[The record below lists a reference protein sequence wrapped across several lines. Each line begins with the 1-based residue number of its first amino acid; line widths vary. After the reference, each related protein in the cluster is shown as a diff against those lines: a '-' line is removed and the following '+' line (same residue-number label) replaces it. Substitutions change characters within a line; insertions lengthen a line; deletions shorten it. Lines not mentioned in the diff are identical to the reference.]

1 MAAPF
6 VDTAKITVRAGNGGN
21 GAVAF
26 HREKYIA
33 NGGPD
38 GGDGG
43 KGGSIVLVPD
53 RSLSTLMD
61 FRYKR
66 KYVAENGADGSGSR
80 KTGRDGKDLVIRVPE
95 GTVVRDPE
103 SGQIIQDMSGCDRY
117 VLARGGRGGWGNQHF
132 ATPTRQVPRFAKAGL
147 PGESHDVVLELKLL
161 ADVGLVG
168 FPNVGKSTLLS
179 VVSKAHPKIAN
190 YHFTTLY
197 PNLGVVYVD
206 EGVSFVMA
214 DIPGII
220 EGASEG
226 AGLGHDFLRHID
238 RCRLLVHL
246 VDVSG
251 SEGRDPIADFDAINA
266 ELKQYS
272 PQLAQRPQ
280 IVVANK
286 TDLLADPD
294 QLETFRSHVQEAGY
308 EFMAMSAAT
317 HQGTR
322 ELVQAIARRL
332 AELPPVTVYEPEYV
346 PRPPE
351 VDTTAPLDI
360 HRDDH
365 TWLVEGPWLQRLMGN
380 INFSDYES
388 RMYFDKVL
396 RQSGLF
402 DQLEQ
407 MGIQDGDIVSM
418 YDLEFEYQR

>member
-1 MAAPF
+1 MALF
-6 VDTAKITVRAGNGGN
+6 VDIIDIRAKAGDGGN
-21 GAVAF
+21 GCVSF
-26 HREKYIA
+26 HREKFVQQ
-33 NGGPD
+33 GGPD

-43 KGGSIVLVPD
+43 RGGDVILQVDD
-53 RSLSTLMD
+53 RMSTLMD

-66 KYVAENGADGSGSR
+66 KYVAENGGNGAGKQCSG
-80 KTGRDGKDLVIRVPE
+80 KNGAPLILKVPR
-95 GTVVRDPE
+95 GTVVRDAE
-103 SGQIIQDMSGCDRY
+103 TGEIIQDMSGDEPF
-117 VLARGGRGGWGNQHF
+117 VLCRGGNGGWGNKHF
-132 ATPTRQVPRFAKAGL
+132 ATPTRQTPQFAKAGL
-147 PGESHDVVLELKLL
+147 PGKERSVILELKLL

-179 VVSKAHPKIAN
+179 VATKARPKIAN
-190 YHFTTLY
+190 YHFTTLF
-197 PNLGVVYVD
+197 PNLGVVFVD

-220 EGASEG
+220 EGAAEG

-351 VDTTAPLDI
+351 VDTTVPLDI

>member
-1 MAAPF
+1 MANGFIDKAR
-6 VDTAKITVRAGNGGN
+6 ITVRAGNGGN

-26 HREKYIA
+26 HREKYVA
-33 NGGPD
+33 AGGPD

-43 KGGSIVLVPD
+43 DGGSIIVQVD
-53 RSLSTLMD
+53 DNMSTLMD

-66 KYVAENGADGSGSR
+66 KYVAAPGVDGQGGR
-80 KTGRDGKDLVIRVPE
+80 KSGKDGQSLTIRVPR
-95 GTVVRDPE
+95 GTLIRDAE
-103 SGQIIQDMSGCDRY
+103 TGEIIKDMSDSEPF
-117 VLARGGRGGWGNQHF
+117 VLCKGGRGGWGNQHF

-246 VDVSG
+246 VDASG
-251 SEGRDPIADFDAINA
+251 SEGRDPVEDFEAICA
-266 ELKQYS
+266 ELKEYS
-272 PQLAQRPQ
+272 PELASRPM
-280 IVVANK
+280 IVCGNK
-286 TDLLADPD
+286 TDLLFDQEGADA
-294 QLETFRSHVQEAGY
+294 LKEHVEGLGLPY
-308 EFMAMSAAT
+308 FSLSAAT
-317 HQGTR
+317 HQGVKP
-322 ELVQAIARRL
+322 LIQAIAAKL
-332 AELPPVTVYEPEYV
+332 AELPPVKVYEADYV
-346 PRPPE
+346 PPMPK
-351 VDTTAPLDI
+351 VDTSAEVSI
-360 HRDDH
+360 EVEDH
-365 TWLVEGPWLQRLMGN
+365 YWFVEAPWLEHLLACTN
-380 INFSDYES
+380 LNDFES
-388 RMYFDKVL
+388 RNWLDKQL
-396 RQSGLF
+396 RESGLF
-402 DQLEQ
+402 DKMEA
-407 MGIQDGDIVSM
+407 MGVQDGDTVIM